1 MIEWNIDTLSLL
13 PAAQPVLLIMYCMVG
28 TMLEILL
35 TSMQMLLTTL
45 LSRLPLLSSHWH
57 LQAAMGKSE
66 SWLDQK
72 DHCDF
77 SRDIKLMAGGRDIG
91 ARKTSCDAVVLAL

>member
-1 MIEWNIDTLSLL
+1 
-13 PAAQPVLLIMYCMVG
+13 
-28 TMLEILL
+28 
-35 TSMQMLLTTL
+35 
-45 LSRLPLLSSHWH
+45 
-57 LQAAMGKSE
+57 MGKSE